1 VTGCAVVTIK
11 GLRRALSPVG
21 PAGEKLSKFSRLVVI
36 TGTLAGLAGFGGAAH
51 ADAAAGK
58 ATFTDVCSECHEVAD
73 FEGESTADVQGTI
86 KKIVAGTQKHKKAL
100 KLTDAQIADV
110 AAYMTGGK

>member
-1 VTGCAVVTIK
+1 M
-11 GLRRALSPVG
+11 
-21 PAGEKLSKFSRLVVI
+21 KFSRLVVI
-36 TGTLAGLAGFGGAAH
+36 VSAAAGIAGFGTVAH

-58 ATFTDVCSECHEVAD
+58 ATFTQVCAECHEVAD
-73 FEGESTADVQGTI
+73 FEGEDAAEVQATL
-86 KKIVAGTQKHKKAL
+86 KKIVGGTMKHKKAL

>member
-1 VTGCAVVTIK
+1 MRV
-11 GLRRALSPVG
+11 
-21 PAGEKLSKFSRLVVI
+21 SRLVVI
-36 TGTLAGLAGFGGAAH
+36 ASAAAGLLGFGAAAH

-58 ATFTDVCSECHEVAD
+58 ATFTQICSECHEVAD
-73 FEGESTADVQGTI
+73 FEGEDAAALQGTI
-86 KKIVAGTQKHKKAL
+86 KKIVGGQMKHKKEL

>member
-1 VTGCAVVTIK
+1 LVIVAGAFAS
-11 GLRRALSPVG
+11 LVG
-21 PAGEKLSKFSRLVVI
+21 YGS
-36 TGTLAGLAGFGGAAH
+36 AAH

-58 ATFTDVCSECHEVAD
+58 ATFTAACAECHEVVD
-73 FEGESTADVQGTI
+73 FEGEDAAELQGTL

-110 AAYMTGGK
+110 AAYMASGK

>member
-1 VTGCAVVTIK
+1 MSCRRSQ
-11 GLRRALSPVG
+11 GLRRMPH
-21 PAGEKLSKFSRLVVI
+21 PAGYTGDNLIKFSRLVVI
-36 TGTLAGLAGFGGAAH
+36 AGAFAGLAGFGSAAH

-58 ATFTDVCSECHEVAD
+58 ATFTAVCAECHEVAD
-73 FEGESTADVQGTI
+73 FEGEDAAALQGTI
-86 KKIVAGTQKHKKAL
+86 KQIVAGTQKHKKAL

>member
-1 VTGCAVVTIK
+1 M
-11 GLRRALSPVG
+11 
-21 PAGEKLSKFSRLVVI
+21 KFSRLVV
-36 TGTLAGLAGFGGAAH
+36 LASAVAGLVGFGSAAH

-73 FEGESTADVQGTI
+73 FEGENAAEVQATI
-86 KKIVAGTQKHKKAL
+86 KKIVGGQMKHKKAL

>member
-1 VTGCAVVTIK
+1 MI
-11 GLRRALSPVG
+11 
-21 PAGEKLSKFSRLVVI
+21 KFSRLGVVV
-36 TGTLAGLAGFGGAAH
+36 GAVAGLTSFGSAAL

-58 ATFTDVCSECHEVAD
+58 ATFTDVCAECHEVAD
-73 FEGESTADVQGTI
+73 FEGENTAEVQGTI

>member
-1 VTGCAVVTIK
+1 M
-11 GLRRALSPVG
+11 
-21 PAGEKLSKFSRLVVI
+21 KFSRLVVI
-36 TGTLAGLAGFGGAAH
+36 VSAAAGLAGFGSVAH

-58 ATFTDVCSECHEVAD
+58 ATFTQVCAECHEVAD
-73 FEGESTADVQGTI
+73 FEGEDTAEMQATL
-86 KKIVAGTQKHKKAL
+86 KKIVGGTMKHKKAL

>member
-1 VTGCAVVTIK
+1 MKV
-11 GLRRALSPVG
+11 
-21 PAGEKLSKFSRLVVI
+21 SRLVVVVSAF
-36 TGTLAGLAGFGGAAH
+36 AGLAVCGSAAH

-73 FEGESTADVQGTI
+73 FEGESAADVQATI
-86 KKIVAGTQKHKKAL
+86 KKIVGGTMKHKKAL

-110 AAYMTGGK
+110 AAYMAAGK

>member
-1 VTGCAVVTIK
+1 M
-11 GLRRALSPVG
+11 
-21 PAGEKLSKFSRLVVI
+21 KFSRLVVVASAV
-36 TGTLAGLAGFGGAAH
+36 AGLVGFGTAAH

-73 FEGESTADVQGTI
+73 FEGENAAEVQATL
-86 KKIVAGTQKHKKAL
+86 KKIVGGQMKHKKAL

>member
-1 VTGCAVVTIK
+1 M
-11 GLRRALSPVG
+11 
-21 PAGEKLSKFSRLVVI
+21 KFSRLVVVASAV
-36 TGTLAGLAGFGGAAH
+36 AGLVGFGSAAH

-73 FEGESTADVQGTI
+73 FEGENAAEVQATI
-86 KKIVAGTQKHKKAL
+86 KKIVGGQMKHKKAL

>member
-1 VTGCAVVTIK
+1 MSCRHSQ
-11 GLRRALSPVG
+11 GLRGVRNPVG
-21 PAGEKLSKFSRLVVI
+21 SPGEKLRKFSRLVVI
-36 TGTLAGLAGFGGAAH
+36 ASAFAGLAGFGSAAY

-58 ATFTDVCSECHEVAD
+58 ATFTAVCSECHEVAD
-73 FEGESTADVQGTI
+73 FEGEDAAALQGTI
-86 KKIVAGTQKHKKAL
+86 KQIVAGTQKHKKAL